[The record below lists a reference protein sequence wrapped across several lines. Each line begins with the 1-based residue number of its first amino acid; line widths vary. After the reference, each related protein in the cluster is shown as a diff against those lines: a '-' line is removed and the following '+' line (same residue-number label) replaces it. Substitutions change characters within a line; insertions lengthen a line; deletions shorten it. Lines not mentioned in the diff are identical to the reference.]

1 MKMKRKSQINISNN
15 EKLVIKDNIIYI
27 SDIEKNVQI
36 EKNNNLIIEKNRIIV
51 CEGLQL
57 NRNGID
63 WTLRNS
69 EKYKELY
76 EFNYKEKNTLRR
88 EIKLREKLQKFIFY
102 SEKNSFVPTIRIYAY
117 FSAFST
123 IRQSYE
129 TDDLSQL
136 EIEENALFIRLVE
149 LGFKVK
155 VIISLQAEL
164 IIRQGYSIEQYE
176 ERSKNLVNTIKN
188 FNIKQY
194 KNLQIVIDEYQS
206 HDSTLILDTILII
219 KSDYLQFDGNNFQ
232 YTLFESDRTILKNEI
247 LEFDKNFD
255 ELYFRNY
262 SSKLLFKIKDD
273 FDFVKYISNTR
284 KNSYIE
290 NQQIWEER

>member
-1 MKMKRKSQINISNN
+1 MKRKSQINISNN

-36 EKNNNLIIEKNRIIV
+36 EKNNNLIIEKNRKIV

-219 KSDYLQFDGNNFQ
+219 KSDYLQFVGNNFQ

-247 LEFDKNFD
+247 LEFDKKFD

>member
-1 MKMKRKSQINISNN
+1 MKRKSQINISNN

-247 LEFDKNFD
+247 LEFDKKFD

>member
-1 MKMKRKSQINISNN
+1 MKRKSQINISNN

-176 ERSKNLVNTIKN
+176 EKEK
-188 FNIKQY
+188 
-194 KNLQIVIDEYQS
+194 
-206 HDSTLILDTILII
+206 
-219 KSDYLQFDGNNFQ
+219 
-232 YTLFESDRTILKNEI
+232 
-247 LEFDKNFD
+247 
-255 ELYFRNY
+255 
-262 SSKLLFKIKDD
+262 
-273 FDFVKYISNTR
+273 
-284 KNSYIE
+284 
-290 NQQIWEER
+290 

>member
-1 MKMKRKSQINISNN
+1 MKRKSQINISNN

-206 HDSTLILDTILII
+206 HDSTLILDTVLII

-247 LEFDKNFD
+247 LEFDKKFD

>member
-1 MKMKRKSQINISNN
+1 MKRKSQINISDN
-15 EKLVIKDNIIYI
+15 ENLIIKDNIIFI
-27 SDIEKNVQI
+27 NDIERNMKIQD
-36 EKNNNLIIEKNRIIV
+36 NNNLVIEGNRIII
-51 CEGLQL
+51 CEGIQL
-57 NRNGID
+57 YRNSID
-63 WTLRNS
+63 WTLRDS
-69 EKYKELY
+69 GKYKELY
-76 EFNYKEKNTLRR
+76 ESNYRENSTLQR

-102 SEKNSFVPTIRIYAY
+102 SEKNRFVPTIRIYAY

-149 LGFKVK
+149 LGFRVK
-155 VIISLQAEL
+155 VIISLQTEL

-176 ERSKNLVNTIKN
+176 ERSKSLVNTIKN
-188 FNIKQY
+188 FNAKQY

-206 HDSTLILDTILII
+206 HDSTLILDTVLII

-232 YTLFESDRTILKNEI
+232 CTLFESDRTILKNEI
-247 LEFDKNFD
+247 LEFDKKFD

-262 SSKLLFKIKDD
+262 SSKLSFKIKDD
-273 FDFVKYISNTR
+273 FNFVQCISNMR
-284 KNSYIE
+284 KNRYIE
-290 NQQIWEER
+290 NQEI